1 MVHPYVC
8 FYLILDIQLNLIMYV
23 GGRLGLAIR
32 GPERDRWI

>member
-1 MVHPYVC
+1 MVHPFNMFC
-8 FYLILDIQLNLIMYV
+8 FILDFQFKLIMYV